1 MVRWPLALAA
11 ATRFVLYTSPTT
23 QQVMY
28 WRAPAG
34 SWEDPSVRT
43 DLGENPGR
51 DAVALLNDA
60 NGVKAPTGI
69 CVDQVRRGLYVTD
82 PVERKILR
90 YILVPVPGGK
100 LDVYPDAQTVIT
112 NVASRWCAVDSLG
125 SLFFSDEGESVIYKV
140 PASKL
145 VDPTE
150 GAVAFL
156 EGQTAA
162 GTYKAEPVADLS
174 GDPIFGGAG
183 KLYPGDKVPSVSGP
197 GGVAVDNFRV
207 FWANK
212 MEGTQVGSVVQGFEA
227 PSDADRTKT
236 LPIAKN
242 TNKVYG
248 VCLSASNVFFTEE
261 KYKIHGVK
269 KFGGAIATINVGL
282 HSPRGCAWDGD
293 GTIYVADEGGDQVY
307 SFPAN
312 QKALGPTSIQKAFI
326 AQRPVGVAVFQSCV
340 LALGLAALVA

>member
-82 PVERKILR
+82 PVEMKILR

-100 LDVYPDAQTVIT
+100 LDVYPDPHTVIT
-112 NVASRWCAVDSLG
+112 NV
-125 SLFFSDEGESVIYKV
+125 

-145 VDPTE
+145 IDPTE

-156 EGQTAA
+156 EGQSAA
-162 GTYKAEPVADLS
+162 GNYKAE
-174 GDPIFGGAG
+174 
-183 KLYPGDKVPSVSGP
+183 
-197 GGVAVDNFRV
+197 
-207 FWANK
+207 
-212 MEGTQVGSVVQGFEA
+212 
-227 PSDADRTKT
+227 
-236 LPIAKN
+236 
-242 TNKVYG
+242 
-248 VCLSASNVFFTEE
+248 
-261 KYKIHGVK
+261 
-269 KFGGAIATINVGL
+269 
-282 HSPRGCAWDGD
+282 
-293 GTIYVADEGGDQVY
+293 
-307 SFPAN
+307 
-312 QKALGPTSIQKAFI
+312 
-326 AQRPVGVAVFQSCV
+326 
-340 LALGLAALVA
+340 